1 MFRMLVDSM
10 VNPKGIT
17 NYVDDKKKRKFVE
30 FIFLLAFLLL
40 IPTIISLNKAV
51 VFSNSETNSIISTL
65 KENSTI
71 DYKIDDG
78 KLIYTGDGESKVQSI
93 KFDDT
98 AFLLTDLPVYV
109 VFSLSGTDYKVNDE
123 DGYVILFK
131 ETSIDVIYAPY
142 IDTENEDITN
152 AFKAFSKEVERKV
165 KNISYDNLS
174 VNFNYLESSKN
185 SYFNQIYSV
194 GAFIY
199 NNLKLRVVLENSLI
213 NFISA
218 LIYFSANMF
227 FTVLIIRLCFRSSGV
242 SFGKTL
248 KIVILT
254 SMPYAIGSLIGYLY
268 DLVFLTYIGELIS
281 LIYTYRVFMY
291 YVLLKKIK
299 ERGDN

>member
-10 VNPKGIT
+10 VNPKGIA
-17 NYVDDKKKRKFVE
+17 NYVDDKKKRRFVE
-30 FIFLLAFLLL
+30 FIFVLVFLLL

-51 VFSNSETNSIISTL
+51 VFSNSETNSIISSL

-71 DYKIDDG
+71 DYKIEDG
-78 KLIYTGDGESKVQSI
+78 KLIYTGDCEEQVQSI
-93 KFDDT
+93 KFENT
-98 AFLLTDLPVYV
+98 AFLLTDLPVYA
-109 VFSLSGTDYKVNDE
+109 VFSLSGNDYKVNDE
-123 DGYVILFK
+123 AGYVILFK
-131 ETSIDVIYAPY
+131 ETSVDVIYTPY
-142 IDTENEDITN
+142 IDTGNDEMPNV
-152 AFKAFSKEVERKV
+152 FKALSNEVERKV
-165 KNISYDNLS
+165 KSISYDNLS

-194 GAFIY
+194 GALIY

-227 FTVLIIRLCFRSSGV
+227 FTVLIIRLCFRNSGV

-254 SMPYAIGSLIGYLY
+254 SMPYAMGSLIGYLY

-291 YVLLKKIK
+291 YVVLKKMN
-299 ERGDN
+299 ERGEN